1 MFRMDSTIQR
11 TGDTVGWREESI
23 EMRRGEGSIEMRR
36 GDGSIEMRR
45 GEDLCEN

>member
-23 EMRRGEGSIEMRR
+23 EMWRGEGSIEMW
-36 GDGSIEMRR
+36 R